1 MKSVDLIFVL
11 SFIKRGMTEGKKVL
25 HLFSTPNADLNNNET
40 LLMFDTQKEDK
51 ANGSWIKHG
60 GLDNYQSEF
69 WPILWIL
76 VNTSIIFVLSFNKRA
91 MAQENLFLPV

>member
-40 LLMFDTQKEDK
+40 LLMFDTQKEK
-51 ANGSWIKHG
+51 
-60 GLDNYQSEF
+60 E
-69 WPILWIL
+69 
-76 VNTSIIFVLSFNKRA
+76 
-91 MAQENLFLPV
+91 